1 MAGKKLRKFL
11 EKLGP
16 DGFYELYHAWLENA
30 IATSNGLGYIDL
42 VVRLIKEHPDF
53 QAGDPVGMELDSYV
67 GLSQQTR
74 LSIRD
79 FFWPMTDTQDTQR
92 PWKEHLE
99 LWQPFD
105 EQAWDAIPPKFFAV
119 LQETLPALEKFPQ
132 AALACSDG
140 LIFKDF
146 SIADLL
152 NKLPEYFQRLQRLSI
167 PAGIEY
173 ELLIHHHL
181 SHLKAEC
188 EMFHFS
194 LNRLREDCGENAA
207 LSPELESQSQ
217 QDEEFYRELSRV
229 FWPGTFHG
237 DPDEEPDKN
246 HWYPY
251 VESAWDAAQAQV
263 TDASRSFVQL
273 TRQRME
279 TMQATPIA
287 DPSTE
292 ENLQRFFRIADMGLN
307 AILHRVAILEL

>member
-1 MAGKKLRKFL
+1 MAGKKLRVYL
-11 EKLGP
+11 EKRGP
-16 DGFYELYHAWLENA
+16 DGFYELYHAWMENA
-30 IATSNGLGYIDL
+30 FVVANGLGYIDL

-53 QAGDPVGMELDSYV
+53 QAGVPAGAELDSYV

-79 FFWPMTDTQDTQR
+79 FFWPITDAQDTQL
-92 PWKEHLE
+92 PWKERLQR
-99 LWQPFD
+99 WRPFD
-105 EQAWDAIPPKFFAV
+105 EQAWDSIPLQFFAV

-132 AALACSDG
+132 VALAYSDG
-140 LIFKDF
+140 LTFKDF

-152 NKLPEYFQRLQRLSI
+152 TNLPEYFRRLQRLSI

-173 ELLIHHHL
+173 ELLIYHHL

-188 EMFHFS
+188 EMFHSS

-207 LSPELESQSQ
+207 LSPELKAQSQ

-229 FWPGTFHG
+229 FWPETFHG
-237 DPDEEPDKN
+237 DPDEEPDEN

-263 TDASRSFVQL
+263 TAASRSFVQL

-279 TMQATPIA
+279 TMQAISIA
-287 DPSTE
+287 DPSTA
-292 ENLQRFFRIADMGLN
+292 ENLQRFFRIADMELN